1 MIACTSPAFTA
12 RSRPLRISLPSIST
26 CRFLISNSV
35 IVFNPI
41 LRTFFRSFPRKR
53 ESSSGSPLAR
63 GRAGCGS
70 SDRSLERNR
79 DQLLSLDRELHRQL
93 LQHVLDEAVH
103 DERSRLLRR
112 QAALAAIEQH
122 LLGNLR
128 GRRLVLEHRLDR

>member
-41 LRTFFRSFPRKR
+41 LRTFFRSFRASG

-63 GRAGCGS
+63 GRAGRGS

-79 DQLLSLDRELHRQL
+79 DQLLRLDRELHRQL
-93 LQHVLDEAVH
+93 LQHVLDEAVD
-103 DERSRLLRR
+103 DERGRLLRR
-112 QAALAAIEQH
+112 QAALPAVKQ
-122 LLGNLR
+122 NVFR
-128 GRRLVLEHRLDR
+128 DF